1 MVAEAEHGR
10 LKRTVAH
17 KMTVLKSSGCTL
29 KFSAMAAKM
38 SPIRSFGKMQKTARP
53 ALSGLLRLA
62 VEQENK
68 KNRKHFSIGLSPWAE
83 PWGPDPC

>member
-1 MVAEAEHGR
+1 MA
-10 LKRTVAH
+10 
-17 KMTVLKSSGCTL
+17 LKSSGCTL

-38 SPIRSFGKMQKTARP
+38 SPIRSFCKMQKKARS

-68 KNRKHFSIGLSPWAE
+68 KNRNLSPIRSFAGSCKIMLHSE
-83 PWGPDPC
+83 SSDLDLLCAKSYE